1 MVPSGAVSLGSPTTC
16 IAPYARVCTS
26 ADSSASLICQHFCC
40 HYIVDSRFGTLL
52 GYSRLS
58 ALKSLSYFRYHI
70 AAIGHVDDVDAG
82 FLTQQLAGEVMG
94 GADAGGAILQ
104 LARVRLGI
112 GDELHHRIDRQV
124 DMDGEADD
132 VRAGVGNGR
141 EVLHRVERRIFVEKD
156 VAGH

>member
-16 IAPYARVCTS
+16 IAPYARVSTS

-70 AAIGHVDDVDAG
+70 AAIGHELEARAG
-82 FLTQQLAGEVMG
+82 LLLKQEAGHMTG
-94 GADAGGAILQ
+94 GAYAGDAS
-104 LARVRLGI
+104 
-112 GDELHHRIDRQV
+112 
-124 DMDGEADD
+124 
-132 VRAGVGNGR
+132 
-141 EVLHRVERRIFVEKD
+141 
-156 VAGH
+156 